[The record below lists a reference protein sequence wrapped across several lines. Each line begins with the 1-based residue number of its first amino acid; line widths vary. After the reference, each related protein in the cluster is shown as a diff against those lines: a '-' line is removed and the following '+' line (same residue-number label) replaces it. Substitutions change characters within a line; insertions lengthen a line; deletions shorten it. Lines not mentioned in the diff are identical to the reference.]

1 MMEYW
6 VWLQTVLKPG
16 SAKVIPVL
24 ERYGNA
30 KTVFDT
36 SYDDLKLSG
45 LFSEKELSTL
55 KRKNLS
61 VAQKVLND

>member
-30 KTVFDT
+30 KAVFDT

-45 LFSEKELSTL
+45 LFFGKRIVHIKKEKFVRSP
-55 KRKNLS
+55 KGFK
-61 VAQKVLND
+61 